1 MLCHCGGDIDD
12 CEFDGTPEQM
22 RCGHCAD
29 RDDNDSEEYD
39 EPPMQPH
46 QERVIEEKKQ
56 LDEKREKLTAFI
68 GGSVYRTLEATE
80 QSRLNR
86 QLEAMSLYSNILGE
100 RIAAFAP

>member
-1 MLCHCGGDIDD
+1 MLCYCGGDIDD

-29 RDDNDSEEYD
+29 RDDENDEEPM
-39 EPPMQPH
+39 ETMQPH
-46 QERVIEEKKQ
+46 QERVVIEKAE
-56 LDEKREKLTAFI
+56 LDDKRQKLTAFI
-68 GGSVYRTLEATE
+68 GGTVWRGLAEVE

-86 QLEAMSLYSNILGE
+86 QLEAMTLYSNILGE

>member
-12 CEFDGTPEQM
+12 CEFYGTPEQM

-29 RDDNDSEEYD
+29 RDDENDD
-39 EPPMQPH
+39 EPIDAMQPH
-46 QERVIEEKKQ
+46 QQRVIDEKRE
-56 LDEKREKLTAFI
+56 LDEKRQKLTTFI
-68 GGSVYRTLEATE
+68 GGDVYRTLDKVE

-86 QLEAMSLYSNILGE
+86 QLEAMTLYSNVLKE